1 MRKKLL
7 VLTFILLAI
16 LLGVIV
22 GLPYYRDSQLPRATA
37 VWKSIHCQT
46 LAASKPDPDHQ
57 ELITLKKS

>member
-22 GLPYYRDSQLPRATA
+22 GLPYYRDSQLSRATA
-37 VWKSIHCQT
+37 ILKIHPLPNAGSIQT
-46 LAASKPDPDHQ
+46 
-57 ELITLKKS
+57 